1 MGKLLAVTIKKNGGI
16 LNFRFF
22 SSHEFVYLLY
32 STLIVDATCNIH
44 RNWFYTLLTY
54 ILIRT
59 FNNLCTTLILIIPS
73 FRVPLDSEPEKIS
86 SSVCQRRIPCRLPLF
101 QTAPL
106 NSLTYNARPR
116 SLCISNLLPS
126 PQLDLPLS
134 PRFYSFV
141 LLSTSYATLN
151 AGSLYSGSGR
161 ARKDRDR
168 LENFRVVVWDGVS
181 TPHYAATCTADQREL
196 KERKVHLLDKWLASP
211 CCVPPHGNLIVR
223 ETSTAI

>member
-1 MGKLLAVTIKKNGGI
+1 M
-16 LNFRFF
+16 
-22 SSHEFVYLLY
+22 
-32 STLIVDATCNIH
+32 
-44 RNWFYTLLTY
+44 LTY

-59 FNNLCTTLILIIPS
+59 LNNPCTTLILIIPS

-86 SSVCQRRIPCRLPLF
+86 SSVRQRRIPCRLPLF

-116 SLCISNLLPS
+116 GLCISTPLS
-126 PQLDLPLS
+126 PPLQLDLPLS

-168 LENFRVVVWDGVS
+168 LENFRVVVRDGVS

-196 KERKVHLLDKWLASP
+196 KERKVHLPDKWLASP
-211 CCVPPHGNLIVR
+211 CCLPPHGNLIVR